1 MLPVVLSSLLLVV
14 LASLEVVVDSKVLL
28 MVGLMVGCFVGKVLL
43 MVGLMV
49 GCFVGLFVGAQSTG
63 HSIVISHVY
72 VTSEKMMTNENVRT

>member
-28 MVGLMVGCFVGKVLL
+28 ME
-43 MVGLMV
+43 GLMV

-63 HSIVISHVY
+63 HSIVISHLY
-72 VTSEKMMTNENVRT
+72 VTSEKMMTNENVHMIYS